1 MTTFRHVTIALLF
14 AVAVSAPRTLGQ
26 TKAQEEDKVDQI
38 FAAYDKP
45 NSPGCALGVVR
56 DGKFV
61 YKKSYGM
68 ASLELGVP
76 ITSESV
82 FYMGSISKQFTAASV
97 VLAEEQGFLSLDD
110 DVRKYVPELP
120 AYGQPITLRQ
130 MLHHTSG
137 FSDVLGTLLISGRNM
152 GSLHP
157 TAELLDLISRQKT
170 PNFKP
175 GEEYMYSNTNYF
187 LLAEV
192 VKRATKK
199 PLSEFAAEN
208 IFRPLGMTHTHF
220 HDDHTTVVAGRI
232 PAYRP
237 GQNGEFL
244 VNWSIDYDMVGGGG
258 LMSNVDDLL
267 LWDQNFYEN
276 KLGRGTLL
284 KEMQTQG
291 VLNNGTQ
298 TNYGLGLFL
307 STYRGLP
314 IVEHLGGL
322 FGYWNNIL
330 RFPEKKF
337 TVITLCNVSTA
348 EPLRLTRK
356 VADIYLEKDLQPPP
370 AAVTAFDSDPTV
382 FAGKYF
388 DSGRHFL
395 VSFTVANGN
404 LVLQGE
410 ALHRVE
416 ANRFEAPITCGIVM
430 FSNANGVLRATVV
443 YEGTTTFTGTRIS
456 DFHPDNTALEAYSGM
471 YKNAELGSTYKVSV
485 KDGTLML
492 QMNWNPPIKL
502 QPIVRDEF
510 NVGEELTFVFRRDR
524 AKHISAINVF
534 SGWNDVVRNVSFQK
548 VK

>member
-1 MTTFRHVTIALLF
+1 LLF

-56 DGKFV
+56 DGAFV

-97 VLAEEQGFLSLDD
+97 VLAGEQGFLSLDD
-110 DVRKYVPELP
+110 NVRKYVPELP
-120 AYGQPITLRQ
+120 DYGQPITLRQ

-137 FSDVLGTLLISGRNM
+137 FSDVLGMLWISGRNM

-157 TAELLDLISRQKT
+157 TPELLDIISRQKT
-170 PNFKP
+170 PNFKS

-337 TVITLCNVSTA
+337 SVITLCNVSTA
-348 EPLRLTRK
+348 EPLRFTRK
-356 VADIYLEKDLQPPP
+356 VADIYLEKDLQPPR
-370 AAVTAFDSDPTV
+370 VTAFDSDPTV

-410 ALHRVE
+410 PLERVE
-416 ANRFEAPITCGIVM
+416 ANRFEAPINGGIVT
-430 FSNANGVLRATVV
+430 FSNANGGLRATVV

-456 DFHPDNTALEAYSGM
+456 DFHPDNAVLEAYSGI
-471 YKNAELGSTYKVSV
+471 YKNAELDGTYKVSV
-485 KDGTLML
+485 KDGALML

-502 QPIVRDEF
+502 QPVVQDEF
-510 NVGEELTFVFRRDR
+510 NVGEELTLVFRRDR
-524 AKHISAINVF
+524 AKRISEISVF
-534 SGWNDVVRNVSFQK
+534 LGWNDVVRNVTFQK

>member
-1 MTTFRHVTIALLF
+1 MTTFPHATIALLF
-14 AVAVSAPRTLGQ
+14 TVAVIAPSTLGQ
-26 TKAQEEDKVDQI
+26 TKAQEEDKVNQI
-38 FAAYDKP
+38 FAAYDRP

-76 ITSESV
+76 ITSGSV

-97 VLAEEQGFLSLDD
+97 VLAAEQGFLSLDD
-110 DVRKYVPELP
+110 NVRKYVPELP
-120 AYGQPITLRQ
+120 DYGQPITLRQ

-137 FSDVLGTLLISGRNM
+137 FSDVLGTLWISGRNI

-157 TAELLDLISRQKT
+157 TAELIDLIVRQKAL
-170 PNFKP
+170 NFRP

-199 PLSEFAAEN
+199 PLSQFAAEN

-220 HDDHTTVVAGRI
+220 HDDHTAVVAGRI

-284 KEMQTQG
+284 NEMQTRG

-314 IVEHLGGL
+314 IIEHGGAL

-348 EPLRLTRK
+348 EPLRLTRR
-356 VADIYLEKDLQPPP
+356 VADIYLENDLPPP
-370 AAVTAFDSDPTV
+370 AAVAGFDSDPTV

-388 DSGRHFL
+388 DSGRRFL
-395 VSFTVANGN
+395 VSFTVADGN

-416 ANRFEAPITCGIVM
+416 ANRFEAPITGGSVM
-430 FSNANGVLRATVV
+430 FSNAKGVLRATVV

-456 DFHPDNTALEAYSGM
+456 DFQPDNAALEAYTGV
-471 YKNAELGSTYKVSV
+471 YKNAELGSTYRVSV

-524 AKHISAINVF
+524 ARRVSEINVF
-534 SGWNDVVRNVSFQK
+534 AGWNGVNRNLSFQK
-548 VK
+548 VE